1 MFLHR
6 GGTFFYKQFRRLILL
21 LKFQVFLYL
30 IPILASI
37 IPFTAC
43 KFFATPNGHGLFSFD
58 IFLLLLMLL
67 LPRGKALKKLVI
79 AVVISV
85 WGIYAETIQSIVIS
99 GLYVFMLFVTAFIPR
114 NKKILSP
121 AFFLFALLFVVA
133 ECGNFFYSSFM
144 ITLIDVWG
152 LARFFWWGPIAYIL
166 TPLLLVFMLL
176 PFAQKILW
184 GKYRIEISHRKFF
197 VTLVIVLAVN
207 FGINTLQSKQR
218 LVDFTTMD
226 WCEILFTPGVVG
238 QNTFLQEDIKAHL
251 TQWDSSV
258 NPVKD
263 FSRPT
268 IMIVVESWG
277 VNKSV
282 PYTDSLL
289 APYKGAEFAGITF
302 RRAAFTQGAEWEDLD
317 VSERGEIKL
326 TAIPQ
331 KFRDN
336 GLQTW
341 FLHGYDSYFYG
352 RQKDYPKYGFDSLL
366 FRDDLHNRGLGECHY
381 GYDGIC
387 DSSIVSYIDSLMTD
401 SIPKFIFWT
410 TLDGHP
416 PYELAHVPGRS
427 AACSALNLS
436 EINCLH
442 VTIQQNTA
450 RRIAALA
457 ARHPEYRFIIRG
469 DHRPMASIENSGFV
483 ESFYFR
489 WVPMVV
495 IN

>member
-1 MFLHR
+1 M
-6 GGTFFYKQFRRLILL
+6 
-21 LKFQVFLYL
+21 
-30 IPILASI
+30 
-37 IPFTAC
+37 AC

-58 IFLLLLMLL
+58 IFLLMLMLL
-67 LPRGKALKKLVI
+67 LPHDGALKKLVI

-85 WGIYAETIQSIVIS
+85 WGIYADTIQSIIVS
-99 GLYVFMLFVTAFIPR
+99 GLYIVILFVTAFIPR
-114 NKKILSP
+114 SKKILLSV
-121 AFFLFALLFVVA
+121 FFLFALLFVVA
-133 ECGNFFYSSFM
+133 ECGKFFYSSFM
-144 ITLIDVWG
+144 LTLIDVWG

-166 TPLLLVFMLL
+166 TPLLIVSVLL
-176 PFAQKILW
+176 PFVRKKLW
-184 GKYRIEISHRKFF
+184 GEARTEISHLGFLIMI
-197 VTLVIVLAVN
+197 VALLVINL
-207 FGINTLQSKQR
+207 GINSLQQKQR
-218 LVDFTTMD
+218 FVEFAAMD
-226 WCEILFTPGVVG
+226 WCEILFTPGIVS
-238 QNTFLQEDIKAHL
+238 QNIYLQEDIKEHL
-251 TQWDSSV
+251 MQWDSSV

-263 FSRPT
+263 FSQPT

-277 VNKSV
+277 VNKSL
-282 PYTDSLL
+282 PYMDSLL
-289 APYKGAEFAGITF
+289 APYKDAEFAGITF
-302 RRAAFTQGAEWEDLD
+302 RRAAFTQGAEWEDLN
-317 VSERGEIKL
+317 VSERGEIMT
-326 TAIPQ
+326 TATPQ
-331 KFRDN
+331 KFKDN

-352 RQKDYPKYGFDSLL
+352 RQSDYPKFGFDSLYFHKEL
-366 FRDDLHNRGLGECHY
+366 KDLGLDDCHY

-387 DSSIVSYIDSLMTD
+387 DSSIISFVDSLMTD
-401 SIPKFIFWT
+401 SVPKFIFWT

-416 PYELAHVPGRS
+416 PYELAQVSDKS
-427 AACSALNLS
+427 AACSSLNLS

-495 IN
+495 MN

>member
-1 MFLHR
+1 MPIVRLLQKFRFCKRHV
-6 GGTFFYKQFRRLILL
+6 FFGL
-21 LKFQVFLYL
+21 V
-30 IPILASI
+30 PIVISI
-37 IPFTAC
+37 IPFAAC

-67 LPRGKALKKLVI
+67 LPRGGAMKKLVL
-79 AVVISV
+79 AVIISV
-85 WGIYAETIQSIVIS
+85 CGIYVDTIQSIIAS
-99 GLYVFMLFVTAFIPR
+99 GLYVVLLFVTAFIPR
-114 NKKILSP
+114 NKKFILP
-121 AFFLFALLFVVA
+121 AFFLFALLFIVA
-133 ECGNFFYSSFM
+133 ECGVFFYSSFM
-144 ITLIDVWG
+144 LTLIDVWG

-166 TPLLLVFMLL
+166 TPLLLVCMLL
-176 PFAQKILW
+176 PFVRKSLW
-184 GKYRIEISHRKFF
+184 GASRVEISHRSFF
-197 VTLVIVLAVN
+197 ITLVIVLAVN
-207 FGINTLQSKQR
+207 FGINSLQQKQR
-218 LVDFTTMD
+218 LIEFAAMD

-238 QNTFLQEDIKAHL
+238 QNIYLQEDAKAHFA
-251 TQWDSSV
+251 QWDPSV

-277 VNKSV
+277 VNKSLS
-282 PYTDSLL
+282 YTDSLL

-317 VSERGEIKL
+317 VSERGEIET
-326 TAIPQ
+326 TANPQ
-331 KFRDN
+331 KFKDN

-352 RQKDYPKYGFDSLL
+352 RQRDYPEFGFDSLL
-366 FRDDLHNRGLGECHY
+366 FRKELKDRGLKECHY

-387 DSSIVSYIDSLMTD
+387 DSSIINFIDSLMTD
-401 SIPKFIFWT
+401 SAPKFIFWT

-416 PYELAHVPGRS
+416 PYELAHVPGIS

-450 RRIAALA
+450 HRIASLA
-457 ARHPEYRFIIRG
+457 ARHPEYRFIVRG

-495 IN
+495 MN